1 MGRKVHIES
10 MRFSGFIAQDVEALS
25 KSLGYEFS
33 GVDAPK
39 NSKDIYGLRYADFV
53 VPIVKSVQ
61 ELNDLLIEKNNE
73 IASLKKFNFEL
84 QNQLLENTKAIK
96 ELQEILKSRKD

>member
-1 MGRKVHIES
+1 MVREDDAEWEGKYDIES

-39 NSKDIYGLRYADFV
+39 NAKDIYGLRYADFV

-61 ELNDLLIEKNNE
+61 ELNDLLLEKDKEIE
-73 IASLKKFNFEL
+73 SLKKSNSSYKISFSKT
-84 QNQLLENTKAIK
+84 QRQ
-96 ELQEILKSRKD
+96 